1 MQQGERGIFS
11 GLWLALTAIG
21 LSVALAVPSANAAGR
36 KDKSF
41 LDSFDRMAIHGY
53 VDNFTVLR
61 NDTFKTDY
69 HVASSRYRASV
80 QLAGPLYMFQD
91 YFDRFEYF
99 IELRPEY
106 ESIYDIDDKFGTGRK
121 GEGKRFVS
129 GRLEHPSAI
138 PFPFVLAPN
147 SPFTPGLPDYGN
159 VGLLRFFE
167 LDPGHYGEFW
177 PKEPV
182 PGGPGV
188 GAVRFLTDLVPGSKY
203 GVPGRF
209 RDSRPNAYYG
219 LDASQNDLRFGLL
232 RETNMDLYYPVREA
246 YLDFFWKAAGG
257 RNWLRIG
264 KQQHVWGKADF
275 FRLQDIVNPVNFGDH
290 FFIDL
295 FDDTRVPLWSALFEH
310 RFGNIGALRDVAGSV
325 VYVFDR
331 HTPTGLGHPA
341 QPWATSFGS
350 TIDGFAFG
358 NDLFSRF
365 TYSDHT
371 GDPSCVYDG
380 NGNLPA
386 HCRANLDNEARHD
399 DKDRTY
405 VPFLNMALYKNRAPH
420 WNLRNGGIGMRWEA
434 TVGNLRVQLTDY
446 FAFGD
451 LPVVKWDRINV
462 AESNQCANT
471 ELDGSGESILPEGA
485 VEGSGE
491 ISDGGTS
498 GKDVFG
504 NARRIGVKPKQIRV
518 RDAAAFKEGGALY
531 GSDPKLRHAYYKNLC
546 QLGGSLAATW
556 RKTNTLGLSLD
567 WFEPYTGF
575 VIRWE
580 SAWVANALLNDT
592 TKIDLVADGNIFKWV
607 LGIDRPT
614 LIRWLNP
621 TRSFFLSA
629 QAYGTHY
636 PDTRGGRY
644 GITSEQNN
652 FIFTALAQNQFM
664 RDQLVY
670 LIFAAYGTAGQDATT
685 GGNVEYLITNN
696 WSVQVGV
703 TAFIGERRRHHLDGF
718 AGFTGPDPNANPFTE
733 AGFGLF
739 HMQAGGSER
748 NQKNEFWGKL
758 RYRF

>member
-1 MQQGERGIFS
+1 MQRAGRGIFS
-11 GLWLALTAIG
+11 GLWLGVTAIG

-36 KDKSF
+36 KDKGF

-53 VDNFTVLR
+53 VDNFTILR

-121 GEGKRFVS
+121 GENKRFVS
-129 GRLEHPSAI
+129 GRSGY
-138 PFPFVLAPN
+138 PN
-147 SPFTPGLPDYGN
+147 ALNQS
-159 VGLLRFFE
+159 LLRTSG
-167 LDPGHYGEFW
+167 LDPGHFGAFW

-182 PGGPGV
+182 AAPGG
-188 GAVRFLTDLVPGSKY
+188 AVQFMHALVPGSRY
-203 GVPGRF
+203 GVADRY
-209 RDSRPNAYYG
+209 RDSRSRAYYG
-219 LDASQNDLRFGLL
+219 LDASQNDLRFGML
-232 RETNMDLYYPVREA
+232 RETNMDIYYPVREA
-246 YLDFFWKAAGG
+246 YFDFFWKGFGG
-257 RNWLRIG
+257 RNWLRLG

-310 RFGNIGALRDVAGSV
+310 RFGNIGPLRDVAGGV

-331 HTPTGLGHPA
+331 HTPTGLGHPG
-341 QPWATSFGS
+341 QPWATGFGR

-358 NDLFSRF
+358 NDLFARHALGGAPLLGQEQSNF
-365 TYSDHT
+365 D
-371 GDPSCVYDG
+371 DPSSMKY
-380 NGNLPA
+380 LPF
-386 HCRANLDNEARHD
+386 
-399 DKDRTY
+399 K
-405 VPFLNMALYKNRAPH
+405 NMALYKNRAPH
-420 WNLRNGGIGMRWEA
+420 WNLGNGGIGTRWEA
-434 TVGNLRVQLTDY
+434 TVGNLRIQITDW

-451 LPVVKWDRINV
+451 LPVTGWDRINIRDTD
-462 AESNQCANT
+462 ACTKDAAGNSIFHDDSHNA
-471 ELDGSGESILPEGA
+471 GPGPGPKSGMPDDQIVTAKPAGTIVTDSIFT
-485 VEGSGE
+485 
-491 ISDGGTS
+491 GG
-498 GKDVFG
+498 DPLRV
-504 NARRIGVKPKQIRV
+504 GVKPKNIRV
-518 RDAAAFKEGGALY
+518 RDAALFAEGGAAH
-531 GSDPKLRHAYYKNLC
+531 GTKRKFRHAEYMNHC
-546 QLGGSLAATW
+546 GFGGSLAAKY

-567 WFEPYTGF
+567 WFEPRTGF

-580 SAWVANALLNDT
+580 SSWSTNVLLNDT
-592 TKIDLVADGNIFKWV
+592 TKIDLLADGNAFKWV

-636 PDTRGGRY
+636 PDTPGGRR
-644 GITSEQNN
+644 GTVFEQNN
-652 FIFTALAQNQFM
+652 FIFTVFAQNHFM

-670 LIFAAYGTAGQDATT
+670 LVFGAFGTAAQDGTT
-685 GGNVEYLITNN
+685 GGNIEYLISNN
-696 WSVQVGV
+696 WSVTLGF
-703 TAFIGERRRHHLDGF
+703 TAFIGGRHRHDLTTFGT
-718 AGFTGPDPNANPFTE
+718 FTGNQNNPYTE

-748 NQKNEFWGKL
+748 NQMNEFWGRL

>member
-1 MQQGERGIFS
+1 MQRAGRGIFS
-11 GLWLALTAIG
+11 GLWLGVTAIG

-53 VDNFTVLR
+53 VDNFTILR

-80 QLAGPLYMFQD
+80 QLAGPIYMLQD

-106 ESIYDIDDKFGTGRK
+106 ESIYDIDDKFGNGRK
-121 GEGKRFVS
+121 GENKRFVS
-129 GRLEHPSAI
+129 GRSGY
-138 PFPFVLAPN
+138 PN
-147 SPFTPGLPDYGN
+147 ALNQS
-159 VGLLRFFE
+159 LLRTSG
-167 LDPGHYGEFW
+167 LHPGHFGAFW

-182 PGGPGV
+182 AAPGG
-188 GAVRFLTDLVPGSKY
+188 AVQFMHTLVPGSRY
-203 GVPGRF
+203 GVADRY
-209 RDSRPNAYYG
+209 RDSRSRAYYG
-219 LDASQNDLRFGLL
+219 LDASQNDLRFGML
-232 RETNMDLYYPVREA
+232 RETNMDIYYPVREA
-246 YLDFFWKAAGG
+246 YFDFFWKGFGG
-257 RNWLRIG
+257 RNWLRLG

-310 RFGNIGALRDVAGSV
+310 RFGNIGPLRDVAGGV
-325 VYVFDR
+325 IYVFDR

-341 QPWATSFGS
+341 QPWATGFGR

-358 NDLFSRF
+358 NDLFARHALGGAPLLGQEQSNF
-365 TYSDHT
+365 D
-371 GDPSCVYDG
+371 DPSSMNY
-380 NGNLPA
+380 LPF
-386 HCRANLDNEARHD
+386 
-399 DKDRTY
+399 K
-405 VPFLNMALYKNRAPH
+405 NMALYKNRAPH
-420 WNLRNGGIGMRWEA
+420 WNLGNGGIGTRWEA
-434 TVGNLRVQLTDY
+434 TVGNLRIQITDW

-451 LPVVKWDRINV
+451 LPVTGWDRINIRDTD
-462 AESNQCANT
+462 ACTKDA
-471 ELDGSGESILPEGA
+471 SGNSIFHDDSHNAGPGPGPKSGMPEDQIVTGKPA
-485 VEGSGE
+485 GTIVTDS
-491 ISDGGTS
+491 IFTGG
-498 GKDVFG
+498 DPLRV
-504 NARRIGVKPKQIRV
+504 GVKPKNIRV
-518 RDAAAFKEGGALY
+518 RDAALFAEGGAAH
-531 GSDPKLRHAYYKNLC
+531 GTKRKFRHAEYMNHC
-546 QLGGSLAATW
+546 GFGGSLAAKY

-567 WFEPYTGF
+567 WFEPRTGF

-580 SAWVANALLNDT
+580 SSWSTNVLLNDT
-592 TKIDLVADGNIFKWV
+592 TKIDLMADGNAFKWV

-636 PDTRGGRY
+636 PDTPGGRR
-644 GITSEQNN
+644 GTVFEQNN
-652 FIFTALAQNQFM
+652 FIFTVFAQNHFM

-670 LIFAAYGTAGQDATT
+670 LVFGAFGTAAQDGTT
-685 GGNVEYLITNN
+685 GGNVEYLINNN
-696 WSVQVGV
+696 WSVTLGF
-703 TAFIGERRRHHLDGF
+703 TAFIGGRHKHDLTTFGT
-718 AGFTGPDPNANPFTE
+718 FTGNQNNPYTE

-748 NQKNEFWGKL
+748 NQMNEFWGRL

>member
-1 MQQGERGIFS
+1 MQRAGRGIFS
-11 GLWLALTAIG
+11 GLWLGVTAIG
-21 LSVALAVPSANAAGR
+21 LSVALAVPSANAAGGR
-36 KDKSF
+36 KDKGF

-53 VDNFTVLR
+53 VDNFTILR

-121 GEGKRFVS
+121 GENKRFVS
-129 GRLEHPSAI
+129 GRSGY
-138 PFPFVLAPN
+138 PN
-147 SPFTPGLPDYGN
+147 AVNQGY
-159 VGLLRFFE
+159 LRNHG
-167 LDPGHYGEFW
+167 LDPGHYGAFW
-177 PKEPV
+177 PKEPNAA
-182 PGGPGV
+182 GDG
-188 GAVRFLTDLVPGSKY
+188 RIEFLHTLVPGSKY
-203 GVPGRF
+203 GVDGRY
-209 RDSRPNAYYG
+209 RDSRSRAYYG
-219 LDASQNDLRFGLL
+219 LDASQNDLRFGML

-246 YLDFFWKAAGG
+246 YFDFFWKGFGG
-257 RNWLRIG
+257 RNWLRLG

-310 RFGNIGALRDVAGSV
+310 RFGNIGPLRDVAGSV

-341 QPWATSFGS
+341 QPWATGFGR

-358 NDLFSRF
+358 NDLFSRIVF
-365 TYSDHT
+365 PNQSDN
-371 GDPSCVYDG
+371 PSD
-380 NGNLPA
+380 
-386 HCRANLDNEARHD
+386 DN
-399 DKDRTY
+399 Y
-405 VPFLNMALYKNRAPH
+405 VPFLNMALYENRAPH
-420 WNLRNGGIGMRWEA
+420 WNLKNGGIGMRWEA
-434 TVGNLRVQLTDY
+434 TVGNLRVQVTDW
-446 FAFGD
+446 FAFPD
-451 LPVVKWDRINV
+451 LPVTGWDRINV
-462 AESNQCANT
+462 LNNPNCT
-471 ELDGSGESILPEGA
+471 TDGNGNSILPA
-485 VEGSGE
+485 DRNDAPASNVAAK
-491 ISDGGTS
+491 DGGTS
-498 GKDVFG
+498 VNSAFG
-504 NARRIGVKPKQIRV
+504 PVLVGVKPKQIRV
-518 RDAAAFKEGGALY
+518 REAAIFKEGGAAY
-531 GSDPKLRHAYYKNLC
+531 GTKRENQHARYANMC
-546 QLGGSLAATW
+546 GLGGSLAARY

-580 SAWVANALLNDT
+580 SSWTTNALLNDT
-592 TKIDLVADGNIFKWV
+592 AKIDLMGDGNAFKWV

-636 PDTRGGRY
+636 PDSRAGRRG
-644 GITSEQNN
+644 IVSEQNN
-652 FIFTALAQNQFM
+652 FIFTVFAQNHFM

-670 LIFAAYGTAGQDATT
+670 LVFGAFGTAAQDGTT
-685 GGNVEYLITNN
+685 GGNIEYLINNN
-696 WSVQVGV
+696 WSVTLGF
-703 TAFIGERRRHHLDGF
+703 TAFLGSRHRHDLTTFGVFNDGSCY
-718 AGFTGPDPNANPFTE
+718 AGLSGPGSCQQPFTE

-748 NQKNEFWGKL
+748 NQMNEFWGRL

>member
-11 GLWLALTAIG
+11 GLWLALTAVG

-36 KDKSF
+36 KDKGF

-53 VDNFTVLR
+53 VDNFTILR

-106 ESIYDIDDKFGTGRK
+106 ESIYDIDDKFGTGRR
-121 GEGKRFVS
+121 GENKRFVS
-129 GRLEHPSAI
+129 GRSGY
-138 PFPFVLAPN
+138 PN
-147 SPFTPGLPDYGN
+147 SSN
-159 VGLLRFFE
+159 QALLRNYG
-167 LDPGHYGEFW
+167 LDPGEFGAFW
-177 PKEPV
+177 PKE
-182 PGGPGV
+182 GNHAGTG
-188 GAVRFLTDLVPGSKY
+188 RIEFLHTLVPGSRY
-203 GVPGRF
+203 GVDGRGAAGRDWRD
-209 RDSRPNAYYG
+209 RDSRSRAYYG
-219 LDASQNDLRFGLL
+219 LDASQNDLRFGML

-246 YLDFFWKAAGG
+246 YLDFFWKGFGG
-257 RNWLRIG
+257 RNWLRVG

-310 RFGNIGALRDVAGSV
+310 RFGNIGPLRDVAGGV

-341 QPWATSFGS
+341 QPWATGFGR

-358 NDLFSRF
+358 NDLFATLLF
-365 TYSDHT
+365 PGTAD
-371 GDPSCVYDG
+371 DPDMATDERPY
-380 NGNLPA
+380 LPF
-386 HCRANLDNEARHD
+386 
-399 DKDRTY
+399 K
-405 VPFLNMALYKNRAPH
+405 NMALYKNRAPH
-420 WNLRNGGIGMRWEA
+420 WNLKNGGIGTRWEA
-434 TVGNLRVQLTDY
+434 TVGNLRIQITDW

-451 LPVVKWDRINV
+451 LPVTGWDRINV
-462 AESNQCANT
+462 YNNPNCT
-471 ELDGSGESILPEGA
+471 TDGNGNSILP
-485 VEGSGE
+485 
-491 ISDGGTS
+491 GTPNPAPTKNTPENDAGTEANS
-498 GKDVFG
+498 AFG
-504 NARRIGVKPKQIRV
+504 PVVVGVKSKQIRYA
-518 RDAAAFKEGGALY
+518 DAAIFGEGGAAEGTERRQRAAKY
-531 GSDPKLRHAYYKNLC
+531 NNLC
-546 QLGGSLAATW
+546 GFGGSLAAKY

-580 SAWVANALLNDT
+580 SSWSANVLLNDT
-592 TKIDLVADGNIFKWV
+592 TKIDLLADGNAFKWV

-636 PDTRGGRY
+636 PDTPGGRR
-644 GITSEQNN
+644 GTVFEQNN
-652 FIFTALAQNQFM
+652 FIFTVFAQNHFM

-670 LIFAAYGTAGQDATT
+670 LVFGAFGTAAQDGTT
-685 GGNVEYLITNN
+685 GGNIEYLINNN
-696 WSVQVGV
+696 WSVTLGF
-703 TAFIGERRRHHLDGF
+703 TAFIGGRHRHDLTTFAVFNDGTCF
-718 AGFTGPDPNANPFTE
+718 GGGTAGPASCQGPFTE

-748 NQKNEFWGKL
+748 NQMNEFWGRL